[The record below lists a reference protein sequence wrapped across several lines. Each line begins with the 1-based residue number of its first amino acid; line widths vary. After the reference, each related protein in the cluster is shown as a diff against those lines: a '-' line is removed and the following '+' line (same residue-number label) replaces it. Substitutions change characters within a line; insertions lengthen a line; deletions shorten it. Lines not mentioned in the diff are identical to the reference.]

1 MNKATFPSNRLKR
14 KTAKWIY
21 AVFRM
26 IMLISIGYLVLY
38 PVIFMISSSLK
49 PVSAYYDQSIIY
61 IPKQFTLDFYKL
73 AIKTTDYFNAF
84 ASTVVYEI
92 LSAVIEI
99 LVCSFIAYGLARFDF
114 KFKGFFNFMLV
125 LLIFVPAQMIIIPM
139 MMNYSSLDVFGIFGL
154 LYKITGV
161 DLRINILDTG
171 LTFYLPSIFGVGL
184 RAGMIIYIYIQFF
197 KGLPKELEE
206 AAWIDGAGLFR
217 TFFSIAVPS
226 SSVVFTTVT
235 VFSLVWHWNDYYLSI
250 MYLSDDFPLA
260 VKIYDIDNLLTLQQI
275 YGGFPANSTKCAA
288 CFLFTVPL
296 LAVYLI
302 LQRKF
307 VQSID
312 RVGITG

>member
-114 KFKGFFNFMLV
+114 
-125 LLIFVPAQMIIIPM
+125 
-139 MMNYSSLDVFGIFGL
+139 
-154 LYKITGV
+154 
-161 DLRINILDTG
+161 
-171 LTFYLPSIFGVGL
+171 
-184 RAGMIIYIYIQFF
+184 
-197 KGLPKELEE
+197 
-206 AAWIDGAGLFR
+206 
-217 TFFSIAVPS
+217 
-226 SSVVFTTVT
+226 
-235 VFSLVWHWNDYYLSI
+235 
-250 MYLSDDFPLA
+250 
-260 VKIYDIDNLLTLQQI
+260 
-275 YGGFPANSTKCAA
+275 
-288 CFLFTVPL
+288 
-296 LAVYLI
+296 
-302 LQRKF
+302 
-307 VQSID
+307 
-312 RVGITG
+312 